1 MSLSKS
7 TITTSVLLSSL
18 LAAAAVKAQET
29 LESTRSSYQLGQ
41 HLKYGGQDLAEAD
54 RRRAAALGRNAKK
67 QASSGT
73 FAGVAKAVS
82 FAATEVSNIPMYALI
97 LL

>member
-18 LAAAAVKAQET
+18 LAATTIKAQET
-29 LESTRSSYQLGQ
+29 LDSTRVSYQLGQ
-41 HLKYGGQDLAEAD
+41 NLNYNGGDIAEAD
-54 RRRAAALGRNAKK
+54 RRRAAALGRNSK
-67 QASSGT
+67 ASSAT

-82 FAATEVSNIPMYALI
+82 FAATQVSNIPMYV
-97 LL
+97 